1 VQLSAAKLNSG
12 MPLRTRIA
20 LVGCLA
26 ALGGLFSFAP
36 VALAS
41 HGETVFFEAP
51 TQLLSPAARP
61 AAITQMQALGVHAVR
76 ILLEW
81 NTVVPKPNAKKKP
94 SGFDPTNPADYNW
107 GQYDPL
113 IAEMQTLG
121 WKVLLTVTGPIPC
134 WASSCKKDQVTG
146 PNPAAYGKFMQAVGR
161 HYGSYVKLY
170 SIWNEPNQPQQLLPQ
185 YSRGKL
191 VSPTIYRSLFLDGYA
206 GLQASGN
213 FTGMK
218 VLMGETSPI
227 GVPSE
232 GIPAPLT
239 FLRGVLCLNSH
250 YVKTKSC
257 GKLPAAGYAQHPY
270 TQPPYGPFW
279 VPNGP
284 GESGDVTMGTLGR
297 LVSALNRSAAA
308 GAIRANMPVYV
319 TEFGIQSH
327 PDPYLGV
334 AVAEQA
340 EFDAISERIA
350 WDNPRVASFDQYLL
364 SDDPPLPGGPLAK
377 WSGFQSGLEYYNG
390 KPKPDYNGWRLPLT
404 VTWSGSKVAFW
415 GIARP
420 TAAATSVVLEYSS
433 NNGHSWHSLL
443 TAQTN
448 ANGYW
453 QASGNFVHKRVW
465 RAQWTSPGGTVYVGP
480 TIRAYT
486 STSLRQSASG
496 YWTSKGRFV
505 KLSSL

>member
-1 VQLSAAKLNSG
+1 
-12 MPLRTRIA
+12 LRTRIT
-20 LVGCLA
+20 LICCLA
-26 ALGGLFSFAP
+26 AISASLSFAP
-36 VALAS
+36 TALAS

-61 AAITQMQALGVHAVR
+61 GAITQMQGLGVHAVR

-81 NTVVPKPNAKKKP
+81 NTVVPKPNAKKQP
-94 SGFDPTNPADYNW
+94 SGFNATNPADYNW

-113 IAEMQTLG
+113 IAQMQTLG

-134 WASSCKKDQVTG
+134 WASACKKDQVTS
-146 PNPAAYGKFMQAVGR
+146 PNAKAYGQFMEAVGR
-161 HYGSYVKLY
+161 HYGNYVKLY

-185 YSRGKL
+185 YSHGTL
-191 VSPTIYRSLFLDGYA
+191 VSPAIYRSLFLDGYA
-206 GLQASGN
+206 GLKKSGN
-213 FTGMK
+213 FSGMK

-227 GVPSE
+227 GVRVE
-232 GIPAPLT
+232 GIPAPLA

-250 YVKTKSC
+250 YVKAASC

-279 VPNGP
+279 VPGDTD
-284 GESGDVTMGTLGR
+284 DVTMGTLGR
-297 LVSALNRSAAA
+297 LVSALDRAAAA
-308 GAIRANMPVYV
+308 GAINSGMPIYV
-319 TEFGIQSH
+319 TEFGIQSR

-334 AVAEQA
+334 PVAEQA

-350 WDNPRVASFDQYLL
+350 WNNPRVVSYDQYLL
-364 SDDPPLPGGPLAK
+364 SDDPPLPGGPFAK
-377 WSGFQSGLEYYNG
+377 WSGFQSGLEYFGG
-390 KPKPDYNGWRLPLT
+390 KPKPEYNGWRLPLT
-404 VTWSGSKVAFW
+404 ATWNGSSVAFW

-420 TAAATSVVLEYSS
+420 TTGATSVVLEYSS
-433 NNGHSWHSLL
+433 NSGHSWHALL

-448 ANGYW
+448 SNGYW
-453 QASGNFVHKRVW
+453 QATGNFVKKRVW
-465 RAQWTSPGGTVYVGP
+465 RAQWTDPSGAVYVGP

-486 STSLRQSASG
+486 PSSLPSQSSSG
-496 YWTSKGRFV
+496 YWSAKGKFV